1 VRHLKKRKKL
11 GGDYDYRR
19 ALLKNLVREL
29 FIYGKIKTT
38 TTKARAASRFAEKL
52 ITKVKKNDLNGRR
65 ALFACFQDQHFVN
78 QIADQIVPRFKDR
91 PGGITRIKKLKR
103 RRGDNALV
111 VVLEFVDGKGGVK
124 QEEVERKKGKKEEK
138 EKRGK
143 EKDKRK
149 SEAKKLKVSKKKQ

>member
-29 FIYGKIKTT
+29 FIYGRIKTT

-78 QIADQIVPRFKDR
+78 QIADQVVPRFKDR
-91 PGGITRIKKLKR
+91 PGGMTRIKKLKR

-111 VVLEFVDGKGGVK
+111 VILELVDGKGGVK
-124 QEEVERKKGKKEEK
+124 QKEDDKGGKGKKEKKGKKKTK
-138 EKRGK
+138 EK
-143 EKDKRK
+143 KR
-149 SEAKKLKVSKKKQ
+149 LRN